1 MKRLQM
7 YFKNEDNDRKSLS
20 IANMKDDLTA
30 ENVTAASNE
39 IIQARRIHSQRKA
52 FQNAHK
58 SRNNRNYKD
67 STCRSTKLNL
77 KLAVSSDLRDTASF
91 IFVF

>member
-30 ENVTAASNE
+30 ENVTAASSE
-39 IIQARRIHSQRKA
+39 IIAAGVFTVKEKPFKTLAKA
-52 FQNAHK
+52 EIIETTKTVLVEAQN
-58 SRNNRNYKD
+58 
-67 STCRSTKLNL
+67 
-77 KLAVSSDLRDTASF
+77 
-91 IFVF
+91 